1 MHKICFRMMINY
13 DGTNSSVNSIIYDL
27 SEDHDPLKLVN
38 TTFKIAVEVSYI
50 YQNETR
56 YLTGHDSF
64 LNLSIGQ
71 VIQTI
76 DNNGDVK
83 SDYFST
89 EYQLCGESGF
99 QTEHENI
106 KTRLNISETF
116 LCPEASRFE
125 LQGNSMA
132 DLMKYGMAYV
142 GKWQNDTQ
150 FGIVCEDL
158 STIESIV
165 DTIQVKVAYINT
177 YFDFN
182 DYDNPVHTFVEQ
194 RTERGIKG
202 FTRYSD
208 IYIRENEAVL
218 QDNYFAITP
227 SEDHRKFIHVDIYN
241 DRNLDNS
248 KIDYVV
254 FSFYKSYQKV
264 FYERSVLNFLD
275 ALGAL
280 GGVFGILSGLGYIFV
295 SNFADRTFYYSIL
308 SSIYQVDTL
317 GCQIDHDKDKSY
329 LQNLNKSNLNERYE
343 ESKHD
348 NSIPHDEDISYN
360 SSRWITLSR
369 RHKFRQ
375 SYIYKASK

>member
-1 MHKICFRMMINY
+1 MINY

-142 GKWQNDTQ
+142 GK
-150 FGIVCEDL
+150 
-158 STIESIV
+158 
-165 DTIQVKVAYINT
+165 
-177 YFDFN
+177 
-182 DYDNPVHTFVEQ
+182 
-194 RTERGIKG
+194 
-202 FTRYSD
+202 
-208 IYIRENEAVL
+208 
-218 QDNYFAITP
+218 
-227 SEDHRKFIHVDIYN
+227 
-241 DRNLDNS
+241 
-248 KIDYVV
+248 
-254 FSFYKSYQKV
+254 
-264 FYERSVLNFLD
+264 
-275 ALGAL
+275 
-280 GGVFGILSGLGYIFV
+280 
-295 SNFADRTFYYSIL
+295 
-308 SSIYQVDTL
+308 
-317 GCQIDHDKDKSY
+317 
-329 LQNLNKSNLNERYE
+329 
-343 ESKHD
+343 
-348 NSIPHDEDISYN
+348 
-360 SSRWITLSR
+360 
-369 RHKFRQ
+369 
-375 SYIYKASK
+375 